1 MTHSLATSRILVKL
15 IQHFQQVREDA
26 DEPPPAKKSKK
37 AKGKEPEV
45 VEEALVDDSPFADE
59 PLHFAEE
66 DVAEEKEELPVEAV
80 KEEPVKKEKVK
91 KAKKG
96 KKERIEAA
104 KEAEVVETVDDTP
117 FDSAFFSSSSTEFS
131 FLTQIS

>member
-1 MTHSLATSRILVKL
+1 MN
-15 IQHFQQVREDA
+15 
-26 DEPPPAKKSKK
+26 
-37 AKGKEPEV
+37 
-45 VEEALVDDSPFADE
+45 DDSPFADE
-59 PLHFAEE
+59 PLHFLEE

-96 KKERIEAA
+96 KKERIEEA

-117 FDSAFFSSSSTEFS
+117 FDSEFFSFSSTRFRI
-131 FLTQIS
+131 LN